1 MATPR
6 GATPWLTR
14 GTQAGAA
21 LQLVCFPY
29 AGGSA
34 TSFAGWQEALGPG
47 IELRVVQ
54 LPGRGMRLMEPP
66 QPDLQRLVAEL
77 AQALAPALA
86 GRPFAFFGH
95 SMGGLL
101 AFALCRHLVR
111 SGSALPARLFI
122 SGCQAPAARRPFPRH
137 HELPDPALI
146 EVLRGYR
153 GTPEELLRHAELM
166 ELLLPAIRADF
177 QIVADYRH
185 EAAPPLPL
193 PISVLYGTEDSID
206 DPRCI
211 SAWLDE
217 TSAGSERVPF
227 EGGHFFLHSAQAAV
241 IHHLQRTLHLHIE
254 KVC

>member
-1 MATPR
+1 MAIP
-6 GATPWLTR
+6 GDATRWLTR
-14 GTQAGAA
+14 GMQPDAP

-34 TSFAGWQEALGPG
+34 ASFAGWQEALGPG

-66 QPDLQRLVAEL
+66 QPELQQLVAEL
-77 AQALAPALA
+77 AQALPTALA

-111 SGSALPARLFI
+111 CCGALPARLFI
-122 SGCQAPAARRPFPRH
+122 SGCQSPAARRPFPRH
-137 HELPDPALI
+137 HELPDAALI

-166 ELLLPAIRADF
+166 DLLLPAIRADF

-185 EAAPPLPL
+185 EAAPSLPV
-193 PISVLYGTEDSID
+193 PISALYGTEDSID

-211 SAWLDE
+211 SAWQDE

-241 IHHLQRTLHLHIE
+241 IHHLRRTLRLHLE